1 MFYHHVLAWKACY
14 TYFSAVLFKPT
25 SRTRSDCFQL
35 VRINP
40 SGGARERLESLFK
53 YQGFQLVRINP
64 SGGELGFRTT
74 TQQDFQTPKSTH
86 PFDKKINMGIFAKMT
101 TFKPSPSMASTQV
114 NERIRVS
121 AILGG
126 ASTGFS

>member
-1 MFYHHVLAWKACY
+1 M
-14 TYFSAVLFKPT
+14 
-25 SRTRSDCFQL
+25 
-35 VRINP
+35 
-40 SGGARERLESLFK
+40 
-53 YQGFQLVRINP
+53 
-64 SGGELGFRTT
+64 

-86 PFDKKINMGIFAKMT
+86 PFDKKINKRIFTKMT

-114 NERIRVS
+114 NEIIRVS

>member
-1 MFYHHVLAWKACY
+1 MTDVLTSCIGLEGLLY
-14 TYFSAVLFKPT
+14 LLFSGFPANK
-25 SRTRSDCFQL
+25 SHW
-35 VRINP
+35 
-40 SGGARERLESLFK
+40 EW
-53 YQGFQLVRINP
+53 GFQLVRINP

-86 PFDKKINMGIFAKMT
+86 PFDKKINKGIFAKMT

>member
-1 MFYHHVLAWKACY
+1 MVGLDGGVGWH
-14 TYFSAVLFKPT
+14 FS
-25 SRTRSDCFQL
+25 
-35 VRINP
+35 
-40 SGGARERLESLFK
+40 
-53 YQGFQLVRINP
+53 FQLVRINP

-86 PFDKKINMGIFAKMT
+86 PFDKKINKGIFTKMT
-101 TFKPSPSMASTQV
+101 TFKPNPSMASTQA

>member
-1 MFYHHVLAWKACY
+1 MVDGHYHLLIK
-14 TYFSAVLFKPT
+14 
-25 SRTRSDCFQL
+25 RS
-35 VRINP
+35 
-40 SGGARERLESLFK
+40 
-53 YQGFQLVRINP
+53 FQLVRINP
-64 SGGELGFRTT
+64 SGGELGFRST

-86 PFDKKINMGIFAKMT
+86 PFDKKINKGIFAKMT